1 MNKFYIRNEEDDPM
15 TTQQQ
20 INSDFDAEKT
30 KDRGRWAVL
39 ALLFLA
45 VVLAFCGTIAHAQAV
60 NTATI
65 TFQGST
71 TYTDGTAYPAGATV
85 VYDLYQAVKGA
96 PKVKVG
102 TIASGGQ
109 INTGLLTGIEYCW
122 DVVTVVKVGTAPA
135 AQSDHSTEACK
146 NFAGK
151 PGVVTI
157 TVT

>member
-1 MNKFYIRNEEDDPM
+1 MHS
-15 TTQQQ
+15 QQQ
-20 INSDFDAEKT
+20 INSDFDDGANFM
-30 KDRGRWAVL
+30 RGIGIMLGVAFLVL
-39 ALLFLA
+39 LGLWCAS
-45 VVLAFCGTIAHAQAV
+45 AHAQAV

-71 TYTDGTAYPAGATV
+71 TYTDGTAYPAGANV
-85 VYDLYQAVKGA
+85 VYDLYQGVKGA

-102 TIASGGQ
+102 TISSGGQ
-109 INTGLLTGIEYCW
+109 VNTGLLTGIEYCW

-135 AQSDHSTEACK
+135 TQSDHSTEGCK